1 MTSWVNLTAASLGY
15 PSGSLPSVHLADK
28 PLILS

>member
-1 MTSWVNLTAASLGY
+1 VNLTAAPFGY